1 MKNTIIIL
9 AIVAIATA
17 CTNHKPESVYNAE
30 DLQTFTTNMLPY
42 LYKRPDHVAYEDRD
56 KPEHARHYQE
66 LHAVEK
72 GEITLLKK
80 EGDTLYFNFTYKDR
94 SSLYEHYRA
103 FGGKTVLTADL
114 KPDYLHLLYHTPR
127 LEPDKK
133 VAIPAELFG
142 YMVKHKNIDK
152 YLGNVEYIKTPSA
165 DFYYNVEEKHWDMT
179 PNSSWK
185 FLEEM
190 KEEAEAAMNK

>member
-1 MKNTIIIL
+1 MKKYIIIALL
-9 AIVAIATA
+9 AAAA
-17 CTNHKPESVYNAE
+17 CDNYKPEKVFNES
-30 DLQTFTTNMLPY
+30 DLATLTTNMLPY
-42 LYKRPDHVAYEDRD
+42 LYKRPDKVEFADRD
-56 KPEHARHYQE
+56 KPEHAKHYQE
-66 LHAVEK
+66 IHAIEK
-72 GEITLLKK
+72 GVFTELKK
-80 EGDTLYFNFTYKDR
+80 VGDTLYFNFTYKDR

-103 FGGKTVLTADL
+103 FGGKTVLSADL

-127 LEPDKK
+127 IEPDKK

-152 YLGNVEYIKTPSA
+152 YLGNPEYIKTPNA
-165 DFYYNVEEKHWDMT
+165 DFYYNIEEKHWDMT